1 MLLANEAHKTA
12 DKINYDTT
20 DTLVA
25 ILDKH
30 IEQACRQGKYS
41 LGYIAPLLTSEN
53 TLKAVR
59 EILLSF
65 GYRLTDWEETE
76 VGYDIK
82 IYW

>member
-1 MLLANEAHKTA
+1 MLPANEAHKTA
-12 DKINYDTT
+12 DKVNYDTT
-20 DTLVA
+20 DTLVS
-25 ILDKH
+25 ILHKH
-30 IEQACRQGKYS
+30 ITQACRQGKYG
-41 LGYIAPLLTSEN
+41 LGYLAPISTSEN

-65 GYRLTDWEETE
+65 GYRLTDWEEKE

>member
-1 MLLANEAHKTA
+1 MLTATEAHKTA

-20 DTLVA
+20 DTIVS
-25 ILDKH
+25 ILNKH
-30 IEQACRQGKYS
+30 IAQACRQGKYG
-41 LGYIAPLLTSEN
+41 LGYLAPISTSEN

-65 GYRLTDWEETE
+65 GYRLTDWEEKE

>member
-1 MLLANEAHKTA
+1 MLSANEAHKTA

-30 IEQACRQGKYS
+30 IKQASRQGKYG
-41 LGYIAPLLTSEN
+41 LGYLAPIMTSEN

-76 VGYDIK
+76 VGYNIK